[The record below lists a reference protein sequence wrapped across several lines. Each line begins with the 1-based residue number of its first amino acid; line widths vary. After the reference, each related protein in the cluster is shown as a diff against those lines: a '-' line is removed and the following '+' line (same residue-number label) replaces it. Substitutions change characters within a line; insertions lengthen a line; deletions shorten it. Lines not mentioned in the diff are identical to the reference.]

1 MIFVIFQELQI
12 QVEKKFIV
20 LYVQNYIMNHTHK
33 KIDVF
38 VVEPQLD
45 FLIKRGKRNEL
56 VSD

>member
-45 FLIKRGKRNEL
+45 FLIKREGKK
-56 VSD
+56 